1 MSLLTSLSADPA
13 FTDQRSF
20 MTHTV
25 GNKNRL
31 HDVMAPIASRTAGWT
46 ILVVDD
52 EPGILELIRRIL
64 KHANY
69 AVIPSRSGDDAWGF
83 IEQGRTSVDLVLT
96 DIVMPGPIDGIVLAS
111 KIRQK
116 YQNLPVLFMTGSLPE
131 RDKFAMGMGK
141 DRRLL
146 RKPFSPKELLEFV
159 DSHLGKDERE
169 VHEVEEK
176 DALKSI

>member
-1 MSLLTSLSADPA
+1 
-13 FTDQRSF
+13 
-20 MTHTV
+20 MTHAV

-31 HDVMAPIASRTAGWT
+31 HAVIAPIASESADWT

-52 EPGILELIRRIL
+52 EPGILELIRRVL

-69 AVIPSRSGDDAWGF
+69 NVIPSRSGDDAWGV
-83 IEQGRTSVDLVLT
+83 IERGRASVDLVLT

-116 YQNLPVLFMTGSLPE
+116 YRNLSVLFMTGSLLE
-131 RDKFAMGMGK
+131 RDKFATGMAR

-176 DALKSI
+176 DALKTY

>member
-1 MSLLTSLSADPA
+1 
-13 FTDQRSF
+13 
-20 MTHTV
+20 MTPTV

-31 HDVMAPIASRTAGWT
+31 HGVIAPIASQSAGWT

-52 EPGILELIRRIL
+52 EPGILELIRRVL

-116 YQNLPVLFMTGSLPE
+116 YRNLSVLFMTGSLPE
-131 RDKFAMGMGK
+131 RDEFATGMGR

-146 RKPFSPKELLEFV
+146 RKPFSAKELLEFV

>member
-1 MSLLTSLSADPA
+1 
-13 FTDQRSF
+13 
-20 MTHTV
+20 MTHAV
-25 GNKNRL
+25 GSKNRL
-31 HDVMAPIASRTAGWT
+31 SGIAPITGQSADWT

-52 EPGILELIRRIL
+52 EPGILELIRRVL
-64 KHANY
+64 GQANY
-69 AVIPSRSGDDAWGF
+69 AVIPSRSGDDAWGV
-83 IEQGRTSVDLVLT
+83 IERGRPSVDLVLT

-116 YQNLPVLFMTGSLPE
+116 YRNLSVLFMTGSLLE
-131 RDKFAMGMGK
+131 RDKFTTGMAR
-141 DRRLL
+141 DRRML

>member
-1 MSLLTSLSADPA
+1 
-13 FTDQRSF
+13 

-31 HDVMAPIASRTAGWT
+31 HDVIAPVASQSGDWT

-52 EPGILELIRRIL
+52 EPGILELIRRVL
-64 KHANY
+64 KQANY

-83 IEQGRTSVDLVLT
+83 IEQDRTSVDLVLT
-96 DIVMPGPIDGIVLAS
+96 DIVMPGRIDGIVLAS

-116 YQNLPVLFMTGSLPE
+116 YRNLSVLFMTGSLLE
-131 RDKFAMGMGK
+131 RDKFATGTTR

-159 DSHLGKDERE
+159 DSHLGKD
-169 VHEVEEK
+169 
-176 DALKSI
+176 ALKSI

>member
-1 MSLLTSLSADPA
+1 
-13 FTDQRSF
+13 

-31 HDVMAPIASRTAGWT
+31 HEVVAPIASQSAGGT

-52 EPGILELIRRIL
+52 EPGILELIRRVL
-64 KHANY
+64 KYANY

-83 IEQGRTSVDLVLT
+83 IEQGRTRVDLVLT

-116 YQNLPVLFMTGSLPE
+116 YRNLPVSFMTGSLLE
-131 RDKFAMGMGK
+131 RDKFATGMER
-141 DRRLL
+141 DRPLL
-146 RKPFSPKELLEFV
+146 RKPFSPNELLEFV
-159 DSHLGKDERE
+159 DLHLGKDERE
-169 VHEVEEK
+169 VPEVEGRY
-176 DALKSI
+176 ALETV

>member
-1 MSLLTSLSADPA
+1 
-13 FTDQRSF
+13 

-31 HDVMAPIASRTAGWT
+31 HEVIAPIASQSAGYT

-52 EPGILELIRRIL
+52 EPGILELIRRVL
-64 KHANY
+64 KHANHV
-69 AVIPSRSGDDAWGF
+69 VIPSLSGDDAWGF

-96 DIVMPGPIDGIVLAS
+96 DIVMPGPIDGMVLAS

-116 YQNLPVLFMTGSLPE
+116 YRNLSVLFMTGSPLE
-131 RDKFAMGMGK
+131 RDNFATGMER

-159 DSHLGKDERE
+159 DSHLGKDERQ
-169 VHEVEEK
+169 VPEVEGRY
-176 DALKSI
+176 ALETV